1 MLMLLLGISEC
12 SYRRHSA
19 AEHHGSFRRGWK
31 FFNDRHPS
39 PAEHDDAT
47 ESRNSQKT
55 FSFVSP
61 VKSTEVQK
69 ESEYCGI

>member
-1 MLMLLLGISEC
+1 MLIQLFGISEC
-12 SYRRHSA
+12 SNRRHSA
-19 AEHHGSFRRGWK
+19 TEHNGSFRRGWK

-39 PAEHDDAT
+39 TAEHDAT